1 MSHRINT
8 GHLSMKI
15 LAPALLTLSLIGTVG
30 AWAADGGGPEPGW
43 RLAEAQPLQ
52 PPVFLA
58 GDRNTLGLPGSRPRL
73 TMNLTSGQETLA
85 GNNESAFSWSLEAW
99 QLNTASLAHIQCNR
113 HTSTVDAFL
122 AEDCRFVDQPVP
134 DDAVNLVQVRG
145 EWTAK
150 PGITMGVGAFHG
162 SGDQAALRPGM
173 AMLQP
178 LNLEGNGLSG
188 PRAQSVDGLDVNVSF
203 GISTERVGEFLVGL
217 QLARYRQRMSLSDLG
232 FTQPGLPP
240 ANDVSRYANS
250 AQFALGWRRGNFSG
264 DLLGQHYRDAPLW
277 LGSQPGSMAPYSS
290 FDLEFSWRPR
300 NASISIGIS
309 NLLDAAPRSEEG
321 DAALEDPL
329 EQVFGRIPYVRYKH
343 DL

>member
-1 MSHRINT
+1 MR
-8 GHLSMKI
+8 I
-15 LAPALLTLSLIGTVG
+15 LAPALLTFSLLGAVN
-30 AWAADGGGPEPGW
+30 AWAVDGDGLEPGW
-43 RLAEAQPLQ
+43 RLAEALPLQ

-58 GDRNTLGLPGSRPRL
+58 GDRDALGLPGTRPRL
-73 TMNLTSGQETLA
+73 TMNMTSSQNALVE
-85 GNNESAFSWSLEAW
+85 NNESAFSWSLEAW

-134 DDAVNLVQVRG
+134 EDAVNLVQVRG

-150 PGITMGVGAFHG
+150 PGITLGVGAFHS
-162 SGDQAALRPGM
+162 SGGHATFRPGM

-178 LNLEGNGLSG
+178 MSHEANGLSG

-203 GISTERVGEFLVGL
+203 GISTERVGDFLVGL

-240 ANDVSRYANS
+240 SHDYSRYGNS

-264 DLLGQHYRDAPLW
+264 DLLGHHYRDVPLW
-277 LGSQPGSMAPYSS
+277 LGSQPGSMSPYNS

-309 NLLDAAPRSEEG
+309 NLLDAAPRGEEG
-321 DAALEDPL
+321 DTALEDPL
-329 EQVFGRIPYVRYKH
+329 EHVFGRIPYVRYKH